1 MRPITSQTG
10 QNWSN
15 VGMNSQVKR
24 RPEAERSTGANVLV
38 VDDDAAILGVVA
50 EVLEDDGY
58 AVSTAASGEEAI
70 ELLKSNQFWLV
81 MTDIRLPGINGVQVL
96 EHIKQTNPRTNVI
109 MITSHGSLDTSIDAI
124 KHGAY
129 DYLLKPFEDLSLI
142 SSAAKRA
149 VDAYGLEAE
158 RSQLIRSLKLSN
170 NELARVN
177 SVLRDLAVRDGLT
190 ELYNHRYVNE
200 ILDKHIE
207 KTVLEG
213 ADLSLIFIDVDNFK
227 IFNDQ
232 HGHHT
237 GDILLRELSAL
248 MRENVRNKDIVAR
261 WGGEEFA
268 IVCPT
273 TDQETATRLADSLCT
288 SIAQH
293 VFVRNLVPSG
303 PTVTISAGVA
313 SFSKYNSKAAMLEAA
328 DTALYVAK
336 DNGRN
341 QVRTAL

>member
-1 MRPITSQTG
+1 
-10 QNWSN
+10 
-15 VGMNSQVKR
+15 MNSQLQP
-24 RPEAERSTGANVLV
+24 RPEAEKSTEVNVLV
-38 VDDDAAILGVVA
+38 VDDDASILGVVS

-58 AVSTAASGEEAI
+58 VVTTAATGEEAI
-70 ELLKSNQFWLV
+70 EVLNSKEFSLV
-81 MTDIRLPGINGVQVL
+81 MSDIRLPGINGVQVL
-96 EHIKQTNPRTNVI
+96 EQVKKKSPRTNVI

-149 VDAYGLEAE
+149 VDAYRLDAE

-170 NELARVN
+170 QELARVN
-177 SVLRDLAVRDGLT
+177 NVLHGLAVRDGLT
-190 ELYNHRYVNE
+190 ELYNHRYINE

-207 KTVLEG
+207 KTVMEG

-232 HGHHT
+232 HGHQT

-273 TDQETATRLADSLCT
+273 TDEQTATSLAESLRA

-293 VFVRNLVPSG
+293 VFVTDLVSSG
-303 PTVTISAGVA
+303 PSVTISAGVA
-313 SFSKYNSKAAMLEAA
+313 SFSAYNSKAAMLEAA
-328 DTALYVAK
+328 DSALYVAK

>member
-1 MRPITSQTG
+1 MRRITPETG

-15 VGMNSQVKR
+15 VQMNSRVQR
-24 RPEAERSTGANVLV
+24 RPEAEKSTETNVLV
-38 VDDDAAILGVVA
+38 VDDDASILGVVS

-58 AVSTAASGEEAI
+58 VVSTAATGEEAI
-70 ELLKSNQFWLV
+70 ELLKSNQFSLV
-81 MTDIRLPGINGVQVL
+81 LSDIRLPGINGVQVL
-96 EHIKQTNPRTNVI
+96 EHVKQKSPRTNVI

-142 SSAAKRA
+142 SSASKRA
-149 VDAYGLEAE
+149 VDAFRLDAE

-170 NELARVN
+170 KELARVN
-177 SVLRDLAVRDGLT
+177 NVLHGLAVRDGLT
-190 ELYNHRYVNE
+190 ELYNHRYINE
-200 ILDKHIE
+200 IMDKHID
-207 KTVLEG
+207 KTAVEG

-227 IFNDQ
+227 AFNDQ
-232 HGHHT
+232 HGHQT
-237 GDILLRELSAL
+237 GDVLLRELSAL
-248 MRENVRNKDIVAR
+248 MRENVRSKDIVAR

-273 TDQETATRLADSLCT
+273 TDEETAARLAESLRE
-288 SIAQH
+288 SIEKY
-293 VFVRNLVPSG
+293 VFAREFNLSSPS
-303 PTVTISAGVA
+303 VTISAGVA
-313 SFSKYNSKAAMLEAA
+313 SFSKNHSKSAMLDAA
-328 DTALYVAK
+328 DAALYVAK

>member
-1 MRPITSQTG
+1 
-10 QNWSN
+10 
-15 VGMNSQVKR
+15 MNSQLQR
-24 RPEAERSTGANVLV
+24 QHEAEKSTVTSVLV
-38 VDDDAAILGVVA
+38 VDDDASILGVVS

-58 AVSTAASGEEAI
+58 VVSTAATGEEAI
-70 ELLKSNQFWLV
+70 ELLKSNTFSLV
-81 MTDIRLPGINGVQVL
+81 MSDIRLPGINGVKVL
-96 EHIKQTNPRTNVI
+96 EYVKQQSPRTNVI

-149 VDAYGLEAE
+149 VDAYRLEVE

-170 NELARVN
+170 EELARVN
-177 SVLRDLAVRDGLT
+177 NVLHGLAVRDGLT
-190 ELYNHRYVNE
+190 ELYNHRYINE
-200 ILDKHIE
+200 ILDKHID
-207 KTVLEG
+207 KTVMEG

-227 IFNDQ
+227 VFNDA
-232 HGHHT
+232 HGHQT
-237 GDILLRELSAL
+237 GDVLLRELSAL
-248 MRENVRNKDIVAR
+248 MRENVRSKDIVAR

-273 TDQETATRLADSLCT
+273 TDEETATRLAESLRAA
-288 SIAQH
+288 IAKH
-293 VFVRNLVPSG
+293 VFAQDIVTSNAS
-303 PTVTISAGVA
+303 VTISAGVA
-313 SFSKYNSKAAMLEAA
+313 SFSKNKSKSAMLEAA
-328 DTALYVAK
+328 DSALYVAK

>member
-1 MRPITSQTG
+1 M
-10 QNWSN
+10 
-15 VGMNSQVKR
+15 
-24 RPEAERSTGANVLV
+24 NVLV
-38 VDDDAAILGVVA
+38 VDDDASILGVVS

-58 AVSTAASGEEAI
+58 VVSTAATGEEAI
-70 ELLKSNQFWLV
+70 ELLKSKEFSLV
-81 MTDIRLPGINGVQVL
+81 MSDIRLPGINGVQVL
-96 EHIKQTNPRTNVI
+96 EQVKEKSPRTNVI

-149 VDAYGLEAE
+149 VHAYRLDAE

-170 NELARVN
+170 KELARVN
-177 SVLRDLAVRDGLT
+177 NVLHGLAVRDGLT
-190 ELYNHRYVNE
+190 ELYNHRYINE

-207 KTVLEG
+207 KTVMEG

-232 HGHHT
+232 HGHQT

-273 TDQETATRLADSLCT
+273 TDEQTATKLAESLRA

-293 VFVRNLVPSG
+293 VFVKGLVPSG
-303 PTVTISAGVA
+303 PSLTISAGVA
-313 SFSKYNSKAAMLEAA
+313 SFSAYNSKSAMLEAA
-328 DTALYVAK
+328 DSALYVAK

>member
-1 MRPITSQTG
+1 MSSQLQPRPA
-10 QNWSN
+10 
-15 VGMNSQVKR
+15 
-24 RPEAERSTGANVLV
+24 AEKSAEMNVLV
-38 VDDDAAILGVVA
+38 VDDDASILGVVS

-58 AVSTAASGEEAI
+58 VVSTAATGEEAI
-70 ELLKSNQFWLV
+70 ELLKSNQFSLV
-81 MTDIRLPGINGVQVL
+81 MSDIRLPGINGVQVL
-96 EHIKQTNPRTNVI
+96 EQVKRMSPRTNVI

-149 VDAYGLEAE
+149 VDAYRLEAE
-158 RSQLIRSLKLSN
+158 RSQLIQSLKLSN
-170 NELARVN
+170 RELARVN
-177 SVLRDLAVRDGLT
+177 NVLHGLAVRDGLT
-190 ELYNHRYVNE
+190 ELYNHRYINE
-200 ILDKHIE
+200 VLDKHIE
-207 KTVLEG
+207 KTVIEE
-213 ADLSLIFIDVDNFK
+213 ADLALIFIDVDNFK
-227 IFNDQ
+227 TFNDQ
-232 HGHHT
+232 YGHHT

-273 TDQETATRLADSLCT
+273 TDEGTAAKLAESLRA

-293 VFVRNLVPSG
+293 VFVRDLIPSG
-303 PTVTISAGVA
+303 PSVTISAGVA
-313 SFSKYNSKAAMLEAA
+313 SFFKYNSKAAILEAA
-328 DTALYVAK
+328 DSALYVAK